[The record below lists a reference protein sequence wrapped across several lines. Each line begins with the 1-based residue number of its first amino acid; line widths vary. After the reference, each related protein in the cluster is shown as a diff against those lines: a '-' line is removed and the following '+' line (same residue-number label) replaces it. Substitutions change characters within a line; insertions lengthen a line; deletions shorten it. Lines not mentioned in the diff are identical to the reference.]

1 MSGLF
6 TIPVVTSLRD
16 VSSWILGLV
25 TNWSY
30 VVAFR
35 IFDKFYKQLGN
46 IKEKAIQVDAIDMPM
61 R

>member
-1 MSGLF
+1 M
-6 TIPVVTSLRD
+6 TSLHD

-35 IFDKFYKQLGN
+35 IFDTFYKQLGN